1 MKKRILLLLVTMIGL
16 ATNVGWAENDPATKI
31 TQETIGGNPYVFA
44 NGNSITVTAGTEKQT
59 IITLTDNSET
69 VTIEDGSNLLLFGGS
84 KNKTVES
91 SSITIEGGTFFD
103 VYGGGYGTAKESSAD
118 VTNATLIINGG
129 TFTNIFGGG
138 HTYAK
143 VTNKVSI
150 TINDQVKFSSSSN
163 SWICPG
169 GREDGKTKLK
179 YPAFAEALNSVKEAE
194 LTING
199 GTYVYIGI
207 SGATGIGGYI
217 GNVTANIKDAKINGG
232 IYGNASNGRSNDV
245 SAILTNCTF
254 AENAEIASINRGHA
268 IAVNFSFIGCHFP
281 TEGNVVANLGGATN
295 WKKDY
300 TSSEVVVVKPGT
312 ITYSFDNTC
321 DGNVPEMALSDGLE
335 DAIINVTGAKVKVA
349 LFSNGAQGAD
359 AASAAFTINSGA
371 TWTFNNGLEMTSEAS
386 LTGSGKIIVKGTYT
400 VATADQLK
408 EAIKQTDIDAIEL
421 SGSEYTLTEP
431 LILDKAITLS
441 SADPANKA
449 TIKGYLAIKAEGAT
463 VKDLNLS
470 YERKSSLF
478 SDKIGISVFANK
490 ATITG
495 NTFTTTGDGT
505 NGIVFY
511 PKETGS
517 IAQEYTV
524 TGNTFSLAGN
534 GSTGIIV
541 RENFK
546 SNSQIPGVAT
556 TASLSNGSAL
566 DQQIIASESN
576 NVFSGMAGGYYVRVT
591 GNYSAKDAGT
601 GAETA
606 ITQKYIY
613 SYVNEANVADAIASS
628 QMGAT
633 VNATSVASG
642 NLAGKMNALA
652 TKTAL
657 ANGIKILCS
666 GNETVYSDLASAL
679 AATTAEKAAKY
690 IALNKEGSSYELKDA
705 QKKTPTI
712 ADADKPTTTIIE
724 VGQPLS
730 ASLLKDGSAKVDGTS
745 IIGVFS
751 WKDPSTK
758 ATEGS
763 NQYDVIFTPTDQTL
777 YTTATTKVT
786 VKAIQY
792 YTVTAGKCENGKVE
806 ITNPKASNKYIK
818 DTTLAVTAIPNK
830 HYQFDKWTEGAKS
843 YTVTKDATLTA
854 LFKPITCEVT
864 FDKNYITVLNAGK
877 AINSGDEVAEGSI
890 LTVTAAKDGYK
901 LTSLTYN
908 SNNVINNQITVDGEI
923 AITAQFEALPPK
935 TRLVKVDYTSDNTQN
950 GKVQLYD
957 ETGNIIEA
965 GSAVAVGKTV
975 SVVAVPDYGYQIKA
989 GGLSVT
995 GATLSESKF
1004 TVTESNDAITV
1015 KQEFEKRTFKVTL
1028 PTEGTDHATIAVT
1041 GSDKL
1046 DAVPFETELTIS
1058 AASASTGYK
1067 LISIIANGKQVA
1079 VNGTFKVT
1087 ADTKVN
1093 AVVEKLPEIQFT
1105 DTEQSCTYNGSVQA
1119 FVVRTI
1125 PAGISVNLT
1134 YKNNSQSVTPQDAG
1148 TYQVFAAY
1156 DGDEYA
1162 QFSEKLI
1169 GTLEIKK
1176 AQWTGAAIPVHGDVK
1191 ESESTASDNEYYWS
1205 GTENNNFR
1213 EATLKLPAELS
1224 KNYENPKFI
1233 IPTTTVATITL
1244 DIQSS
1249 EAVPAKALLNSRSLT
1264 LRNTTKTQTLKGVN
1278 GTIAVYNGP
1287 VKVEDTA
1294 YDGQTLT
1301 LKAIPNA
1308 GYSSNPT
1315 WEGAGITDHKDGTA
1329 TVVLGQGEIKA
1340 TFKAKE
1346 AAPVATGKTATSTY
1360 NGVAFGSGN
1369 TELSTLIDSEVSG
1382 WSLAIQQGGLTVKPT
1397 NAGTYDI
1404 VASRQE
1410 DDVYAATNKTIGTL
1424 SIAKATPKV
1433 TEVKGSEIIAGQT
1446 LRESVLSG
1454 TSNVQG
1460 SFSWKNPD
1468 TQMNA
1473 GETQRAIALFKSD
1486 DSNYNDTEVEA
1497 TLKVTAKSGDITTR
1511 TLTLTVNNPENGKPV
1526 VTTLNGTE
1534 FTGSVSVKEKDVL
1547 KVTFEANTNC
1557 TAAATINGSSYT
1569 SGSDYIIGD
1578 AGDVNV
1584 VVTFTKNEKPGTDEP
1599 GTEEPGTSETPVS
1612 GIKLDVTSKT
1622 LAVGESFTLKATVEP
1637 SDADNQ
1643 KVNWSS
1649 SNTAI
1654 ATVDK
1659 DGNVKALKAGS
1670 CNITATTDD
1679 GSYTADCEITVSI
1692 ATGIE
1697 ELLAAN
1703 RIYSSYGQIIIE
1715 PTASPEVLITD
1726 MTGRIMYY
1734 DRITEKTQVTVSG
1747 GFYLVRLSEN
1757 GKATTVKVIVK

>member
-1 MKKRILLLLVTMIGL
+1 MKKRILLLFVTMIGL

-91 SSITIEGGTFFD
+91 SSITIEGGTFYD

-118 VTNATLIINGG
+118 VTNATLIINDG

-143 VTNKVSI
+143 VTGKVSI
-150 TINDQVKFSSSSN
+150 TINKVSFTNLSN

-179 YPAFAEALNSVKEAE
+179 YPAFTDALNSVKEAE

-199 GTYVYIGI
+199 GTYGYIGV
-207 SGATGIGGYI
+207 SGATGTGGYI

-232 IYGNASNGRSNDV
+232 IYGNASNGGSNDV

-268 IAVNFSFIGCHFP
+268 TNVNFSFIGCHFP
-281 TEGNVVANLGGATN
+281 IEGNVIANLGGAAN
-295 WKKDY
+295 WKLNYKG
-300 TSSEVVVVKPGT
+300 SEAVVVKPGN
-312 ITYSFDNTC
+312 ITYSFDSTC

-349 LFSNGAQGAD
+349 SFSNGVD

-371 TWTFNNGLEMTSEAS
+371 TWTFNNGLEMTSDAS
-386 LTGSGKIIVKGTYT
+386 LTGSGNLIVKGAYT
-400 VATADQLK
+400 VATTDQL
-408 EAIKQTDIDAIEL
+408 EDAIKQEAVTDIL
-421 SGSEYTLTEP
+421 LNNGEYTLTGLLE
-431 LILDKAITLS
+431 LDKAITLS
-441 SADPANKA
+441 SVDPNNKA
-449 TIKGYLAIKAEGAT
+449 TIKGYIAIKADDAT

-478 SDKIGISVFANK
+478 SDKNGISVFTNK

-495 NTFTTTGDGT
+495 NTFTTTNDGT

-511 PKETGS
+511 PQETGS

-524 TGNTFSLAGN
+524 TRNTFNLAGN

-546 SNSQIPGVAT
+546 SNSQIPGVTT

-566 DQQIIASESN
+566 DQQVIASESN

-591 GNYSAKDAGT
+591 GNYSAEDAGT

-633 VNATSVASG
+633 VNAASVASSK
-642 NLAGKMNALA
+642 LVEKMNALE
-652 TKTAL
+652 TKPAL

-666 GNETVYSDLASAL
+666 DMTVYSDLANAL
-679 AATTAEKAAKY
+679 AATTAEKVAKY
-690 IALNKEGSSYELKDA
+690 IALNEGGTSYELKEA
-705 QKKTPTI
+705 KKETPVISDENKLT
-712 ADADKPTTTIIE
+712 ASDIE

-730 ASLLKDGSAKVDGTS
+730 ASLLSGGSAKVDEKT

-763 NQYDVIFTPTDQTL
+763 NQYDVLFTPTDQTL
-777 YTTATTKVT
+777 YTTATTTVA

-806 ITNPKASNKYIK
+806 ITSPKASNKYIK
-818 DTTLAVTAIPNK
+818 NTILAVTAIPAE

-843 YTVTKDATLTA
+843 YTVTQDASLVAT
-854 LFKPITCEVT
+854 FKAITHKVT
-864 FDKNYITVLNAGK
+864 FGENITVLNAGK
-877 AINSGDEVAEGSI
+877 AISSGAEIAEGSV
-890 LTVTAAKDGYK
+890 LTVTAAKDGNK

-908 SNNVINNQITVDGEI
+908 SNKNVINNQITVDGAI
-923 AITAQFEALPPK
+923 AITALFEKLLPS
-935 TRLVKVDYTSDNTQN
+935 TRLVKVDYTSDAAAKN

-957 ETGNIIEA
+957 EAGNIIEV

-975 SVVAVPDYGYQIKA
+975 SVVAVPDYGYKVKA
-989 GGLSVT
+989 NGLTVIGNEVT
-995 GATLSESKF
+995 LTDNKF
-1004 TVTESNDAITV
+1004 TIAADEGAITV
-1015 KQEFEKRTFKVTL
+1015 KQVFEKRTFAVTL
-1028 PTEGTDHATIAVT
+1028 PTKETDHATVEL
-1041 GSDKL
+1041 SSSSL
-1046 DAVPFETELTIS
+1046 EAVPFETELTIS

-1067 LISIIANGKQVA
+1067 LISIIVNGKQVA

-1087 ADTKVN
+1087 AATKVN
-1093 AVVEKLPEIQFT
+1093 AVVEKLPAIQFT
-1105 DTEQSCTYNGSVQA
+1105 DTKQTYTYNGSKQT
-1119 FVVRTI
+1119 FVVRTT
-1125 PAGISVNLT
+1125 PAGISDIAIS
-1134 YKNNSQSVTPQDAG
+1134 YKKGEQTITDPTDAG
-1148 TYQVFAAY
+1148 TYNV
-1156 DGDEYA
+1156 YA
-1162 QFSEKLI
+1162 TYTGKDYAEVSNNPI

-1176 AQWTGAAIPVHGDVK
+1176 AEWTGVAIPKTDEVTESGEDVDKYHWGDVVDK
-1191 ESESTASDNEYYWS
+1191 NFQKAYYKLS
-1205 GTENNNFR
+1205 
-1213 EATLKLPAELS
+1213 ATLS
-1224 KNYENPKFI
+1224 NNYNNPEFI
-1233 IPTTTVATITL
+1233 IPQKNVDVDEVTLNIQSPEVQNYSLGRRVALTKAETKTITF
-1244 DIQSS
+1244 
-1249 EAVPAKALLNSRSLT
+1249 
-1264 LRNTTKTQTLKGVN
+1264 KGEN
-1278 GTIAVYNGP
+1278 GTIAIYNGP
-1287 VKVEDTA
+1287 AIVGTTA
-1294 YDGQTLT
+1294 YMGQTLT

-1308 GYSSNPT
+1308 GYSSIPT
-1315 WEGAGITDHKDGTA
+1315 WSNNVTSNNDGTA
-1329 TVVLGQGEIKA
+1329 TVILTEGMTVTA
-1340 TFKAKE
+1340 TFTQKK
-1346 AAPVATGKTATSTY
+1346 AAPITPGKTAKSTY

-1369 TELSTLIDSEVSG
+1369 TDLSSLIVSEVSG
-1382 WSLAIQQGGLTVKPT
+1382 WSLAIKQNDLTVEPT

-1410 DDVYAATNKTIGTL
+1410 DEAYTATSTTIGTL
-1424 SIAKATPKV
+1424 SIAKATPV
-1433 TEVKGSEIIAGQT
+1433 LTEVNGSDIIAGQT

-1454 TSNVQG
+1454 TSDVQG
-1460 SFSWKNPD
+1460 TFSWKNPD

-1473 GETQRAIALFKSD
+1473 GNTQKATALFKSD
-1486 DSNYNDTEVEA
+1486 DSNYNDTEVTA
-1497 TLKVTAKSGDITTR
+1497 TLKVTAKSDDITTR

-1547 KVTFEANTNC
+1547 KVTFEANSDC
-1557 TAAATINGSSYT
+1557 TAAATINGSNYN
-1569 SGSDYIIGD
+1569 SGSDYTIG
-1578 AGDVNV
+1578 ATGDVNV
-1584 VVTFTKNEKPGTDEP
+1584 VVTFTKNEKPGTEEP

-1637 SDADNQ
+1637 SDAGNK

-1670 CNITATTDD
+1670 CKITATTDD